1 MTEVPCLRWTRL
13 QVGRGHDAAN
23 LLPLPLCARYT
34 STSWNENTTYI
45 ISTQFC
51 SGSIISTIL
60 RLNVTIKG
68 CFDVVLHDEHFV
80 SFFGMYNTVHGMKK
94 QSFMFCMAVES
105 VFYGAPFWSELNE
118 TCKYEHLFYIRLFK
132 LAT

>member
-1 MTEVPCLRWTRL
+1 MLFYMMNILFLSSEC
-13 QVGRGHDAAN
+13 
-23 LLPLPLCARYT
+23 
-34 STSWNENTTYI
+34 I
-45 ISTQFC
+45 I
-51 SGSIISTIL
+51 G
-60 RLNVTIKG
+60 
-68 CFDVVLHDEHFV
+68 
-80 SFFGMYNTVHGMKK
+80 TVHGMKK